1 MIDDFLFRWR
11 FIIGSVLIVVILGGS
26 LAIWFGKRQSA
37 KDTANAQLVELQ
49 NQNDQLRKELS
60 GQSGQVAGASDVQ
73 NNEQR
78 VNINT
83 ADLAELDKLPGI
95 GPAKA
100 QAIVSFRES
109 NGPFQT
115 AEDIKN
121 VKGIGDKS
129 YEDLKNLITVGN

>member
-1 MIDDFLFRWR
+1 MIDNFLFRWR
-11 FIIGSVLIVVILGGS
+11 FLIGSVLIAIILAGS
-26 LAIWFGKRQSA
+26 LAIWWDKRRG
-37 KDTANAQLVELQ
+37 ANEAENVRLIELQ

-60 GQSGQVAGASDVQ
+60 GQSEQVAGVADVQ
-73 NNEQR
+73 GVENKI
-78 VNINT
+78 NINT
-83 ADLAELDKLPGI
+83 ADLALLDKLPGI

-100 QAIVSFRES
+100 QAIISYRES
-109 NGPFQT
+109 SGAFQS